1 MTMTEAMTD
10 EFIKN
15 TVAMAAGY
23 ATWFAGAPDAEMMP
37 RLDEARLHM
46 TADLAPRF
54 GADAA
59 AAIAEAFVRTVIR
72 QKRDLEAVGIG
83 RQSPA

>member
-1 MTMTEAMTD
+1 MKMADAMTD

-15 TVAMAAGY
+15 TVAMASGY
-23 ATWFAGAPDAEMMP
+23 ATWFAGAPDAEVMQ

-59 AAIAEAFVRTVIR
+59 AAIAAAFVRAVIR
-72 QKRDLEAVGIG
+72 QKHDLEAAGIG
-83 RQSPA
+83 GQSPS